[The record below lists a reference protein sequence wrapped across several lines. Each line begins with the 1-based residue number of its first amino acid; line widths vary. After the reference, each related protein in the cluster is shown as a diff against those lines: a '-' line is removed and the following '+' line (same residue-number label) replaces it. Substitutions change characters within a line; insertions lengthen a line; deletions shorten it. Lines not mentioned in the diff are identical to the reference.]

1 MNENLRVIAYLVVT
15 IIAVSLL
22 AAFFASPHGAPPA
35 DSGSI
40 SGGKPLTTTTGAIG
54 NFSDSLR
61 KFNSIGELEQWLADY
76 GTTSAYGGYYGTGG
90 IFARNAVGATAP
102 APTGAVSDKAEGS
115 APSTTPQAGIDFS
128 STNVQV
134 AGVDEA
140 DYVKTDGRY
149 IYLIADNKLLIVNGA
164 DPTKAG
170 IISTTKLFDSSSTDS
185 NSYYYYNRPVARELF
200 VSGDKLVLIA
210 QVPKA
215 SVVFQKYDII
225 PIPEYT
231 QTTGLFIFDISDR
244 AAPKISANFTV
255 SGDYYQS
262 RMIGDTVYFITQES
276 AHQPPILYPPVIYSS
291 TQVMHPEIYYFD
303 SPQQNYNFNTVASL
317 SISGER
323 IVDAKTFMLGG
334 SDTLMV
340 SSDNIYISYQKQNN
354 YYWPCL
360 RCGMGMDQYSKER
373 FFGVVVPLLPA
384 ELQASITAIAA
395 RGLDEE
401 AQWREISQ
409 ALSDYFQ
416 PALEQGSKLS
426 DADKEKYSA
435 LMESIQSAL
444 AEYDT
449 KKAVEDSKTV
459 IHKLGIKD
467 GQISY
472 VAKGEVEGRLL
483 NQFSMDEYNGD
494 LRVATTT
501 DVWVRKHVQYNNV
514 YVLGRDMLQV
524 GALENLAPDE
534 KIYST
539 RFMDERL
546 YMVTFKQ
553 MDPLF
558 VIDLSSP
565 TSPKVLGSLKI
576 PGYSDYLHPVNATHL
591 IGVGKETETSDWGG
605 VRPTGVKVALFDVSD
620 PANPKEVGH
629 LVIGDA
635 GSDSEV
641 LRDHKAFLYSP
652 KDGLLVLPISVVE
665 STDGRYYDT
674 RRVWD
679 GAAAYKVGPD
689 GFTLLGK
696 VKHSSSSSQYYYWN
710 YGARVHR
717 SLYIG
722 AALYTFSDAY
732 IKVNELVDG
741 LPGITSIDLPTTP
754 DLGPVYY

>member
-1 MNENLRVIAYLVVT
+1 
-15 IIAVSLL
+15 
-22 AAFFASPHGAPPA
+22 
-35 DSGSI
+35 
-40 SGGKPLTTTTGAIG
+40 
-54 NFSDSLR
+54 
-61 KFNSIGELEQWLADY
+61 
-76 GTTSAYGGYYGTGG
+76 
-90 IFARNAVGATAP
+90 
-102 APTGAVSDKAEGS
+102 
-115 APSTTPQAGIDFS
+115 
-128 STNVQV
+128 
-134 AGVDEA
+134 
-140 DYVKTDGRY
+140 
-149 IYLIADNKLLIVNGA
+149 
-164 DPTKAG
+164 
-170 IISTTKLFDSSSTDS
+170 
-185 NSYYYYNRPVARELF
+185 
-200 VSGDKLVLIA
+200 VLIA
-210 QVPKA
+210 QVPKQ
-215 SVVFQKYDII
+215 SVVFQKYDIT
-225 PIPEYT
+225 PLPQYT

-244 AAPKISANFTV
+244 AAPKLSANFTV
-255 SGDYYQS
+255 SGDYYQA
-262 RMIGDTVYFITQES
+262 RMIGDTVYFVTQES
-276 AHQPPILYPPVIYSS
+276 VQQPPILSPPIIYSS
-291 TQVMHPEIYYFD
+291 TQVLHPEIYYFD
-303 SPQQNYNFNTVASL
+303 SPQASYRFNTVASL

-323 IVDAKTFMLGG
+323 ILDAKTFMLGD

-340 SSDNIYISYQKQNN
+340 SADNIYISYQKQNN
-354 YYWPCL
+354 YYWPCM
-360 RCGMGMDQYSKER
+360 RCGMSMNQYSKER
-373 FFGVVVPLLPA
+373 FFGVVVPLLPPD
-384 ELQASITAIAA
+384 LQANISAITAN
-395 RGLDEE
+395 GLDED
-401 AQWREISQ
+401 AQWRDISK

-416 PALEQGSKLS
+416 PALGQNGRLY

-449 KKAVEDSKTV
+449 RKAVEDSKTV

-472 VAKGEVEGRLL
+472 VAAAEVEGRLL
-483 NQFSMDEYNGD
+483 NQFSMDEYNGQ

-514 YVLGRDMLQV
+514 YVLNAAMKQV

-539 RFMDERL
+539 RFMGERL

-565 TSPKVLGSLKI
+565 TSPKVLGQLKI
-576 PGYSDYLHPVNATHL
+576 PGYSDYLHPVNSTHL
-591 IGVGKETETSDWGG
+591 IGVGKETETTDWGG
-605 VRPTGVKVALFDVSD
+605 VRPAGVKVALFDVSD
-620 PANPKEVGH
+620 PANPKEVDH

-652 KDGLLVLPISVVE
+652 KDSLLVLPISVVE
-665 STDGRYYDT
+665 STSGKYQDT

-679 GAAAYKVGPD
+679 GAVAYKVGPD

-696 VKHSSSSSQYYYWN
+696 VKHASSSSQYYYWD

-722 AALYTFSDAY
+722 DALYTVSDAY

-741 LPGITSIDLPTTP
+741 LPGITSIDLPTLPP
-754 DLGPVYY
+754 DYRGPIIY